1 MSLPYKRYWLGTVT
15 LSKQTPQKIF
25 LIGMRFKDGK
35 LNLLQIL
42 NLLMKMMKVKMLQ
55 FREPY
60 PANNQQFV
68 CRAILEI
75 V

>member
-1 MSLPYKRYWLGTVT
+1 
-15 LSKQTPQKIF
+15 
-25 LIGMRFKDGK
+25 MRFKDGK

-42 NLLMKMMKVKMLQ
+42 NLLMKMMKVKMPQ

-68 CRAILEI
+68 CRNILEI